1 MQAVDDPLLSDFQAQ
16 ITERPL
22 MNSFGGLLQTS
33 NLIGGKWRDAN
44 DGTTIDVLN
53 PASGVLLGTVPNCGE
68 GETRLAIEAAAEAF
82 ADWSRSNMS
91 FRVGLLHKLHD
102 ALLDNCEPLAQ
113 LLTAEQGKPLAEAR
127 GEIAIGAAYIRWFAE
142 EVRRAKGEI
151 VPAPTA
157 DRRLMVTRHP
167 VGVVGAITPWNFPSS
182 MLARKLGP
190 ALAAGCTVVAKP
202 ASATPYSGLAWGK
215 LCQDVGFPEGVVN
228 IVTGSA
234 HAIGGAIMAS
244 PDVRKVTFTG
254 STEIGKVLI
263 RQSADSVKK
272 VSMELGGNAPFIV
285 FDDADL
291 DAAIEGAMI
300 SKYRNMG
307 QTCVCTDRFYVQ
319 AGIHDKFVARLK
331 DATEALKV
339 GDGSEDGTQQGPMID
354 EAGVKKVEAMIADAT
369 AKGAHIVTGGKRH
382 AKGGTFFEPTV
393 LTGAT
398 SDMQFATEEIFGPL
412 SAVFRFEVEDAA
424 ITAANATEFGL
435 AAYAYTRDI
444 GRVFRLNDQLEYGL
458 IGINTGLVT
467 TVEAPF
473 GGLKES
479 GMGKEG
485 GSQGLDDYLETK
497 YMCVAGLDG

>member
-1 MQAVDDPLLSDFQAQ
+1 MSDFDGMLVQ
-16 ITERPL
+16 
-22 MNSFGGLLQTS
+22 S
-33 NLIGGKWRDAN
+33 NLIGGAWCDADN
-44 DGTTIDVLN
+44 SSTLPVSN
-53 PASGVLLGTVPNCGE
+53 PATGELLGRVPNCGAD
-68 GETRLAIEAAAEAF
+68 ETNRAIAAASQAF
-82 ADWSRSNMS
+82 QEWSRSDLS
-91 FRVGLLHKLHD
+91 FRVNLLHKLHD
-102 ALLDNCEPLAQ
+102 ALRDNQESLAQ
-113 LLTAEQGKPLAEAR
+113 LLTAEQGKPVAEAR

-202 ASATPYSGLAWGK
+202 ASLTPYSGLAWGK
-215 LCQDVGFPEGVVN
+215 LCQDVGFPDGVVN

-234 HAIGGAIMAS
+234 REIGGAIMES
-244 PDVRKVTFTG
+244 SSVRKVTFTG

-263 RQSADSVKK
+263 RQSADTVKK

-300 SKYRNMG
+300 AKYRNMG
-307 QTCVCTDRFYVQ
+307 QTCVCTNRFYVQ
-319 AGIHDKFVARLK
+319 AGIHDAFVQRLK
-331 DATEALKV
+331 EATEALVV
-339 GDGSEDGTQQGPMID
+339 GNGAEAGVQQGPMID
-354 EAGVKKVEAMIADAT
+354 EAGVEKVEEMVADAVAKGGSIITGGRRHAAGGTYFEPTVIADAT
-369 AKGAHIVTGGKRH
+369 A
-382 AKGGTFFEPTV
+382 
-393 LTGAT
+393 
-398 SDMQFATEEIFGPL
+398 DMQFATEEIFGPL
-412 SAVFRFEVEDAA
+412 SAVFKFDTEEEA
-424 ITAANATEFGL
+424 IAAANATDFGL
-435 AAYAYTRDI
+435 AAYAYTQSL
-444 GRVFRLNDQLEYGL
+444 GRTFRLNDQLEYGL
-458 IGINTGLVT
+458 IGINSGLIT

-485 GSQGLDDYLETK
+485 GSQGLEDYLSVK
-497 YMCVAGLDG
+497 YMCVAGLD